1 MRQKKESEEQRD
13 RRESGKERERERERE
28 RALISNNKSYLRNF
42 VIVANPASFA
52 SMDRSTQVRTTGEKS
67 PRRQE
72 AKP

>member
-13 RRESGKERERERERE
+13 RRESGKERERERE
-28 RALISNNKSYLRNF
+28 LISNNKSYLRNF